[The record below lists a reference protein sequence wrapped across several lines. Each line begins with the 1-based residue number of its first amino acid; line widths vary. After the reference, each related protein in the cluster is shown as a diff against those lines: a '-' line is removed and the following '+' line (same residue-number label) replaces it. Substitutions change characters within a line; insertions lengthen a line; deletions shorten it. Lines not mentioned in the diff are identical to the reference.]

1 MRERVEML
9 HGTVQAGPR
18 DGGGWA
24 VRASLPLRE
33 GIGT

>member
-9 HGTVQAGPR
+9 HGTFHAGPL
-18 DGGGWA
+18 DGDGWA

-33 GIGT
+33 GIGP

>member
-9 HGTVQAGPR
+9 HGTVQVGPV

-24 VRASLPLRE
+24 VRATLPLEE
-33 GIGT
+33 GIGA